1 MLDPRYSIYQGC
13 LLGMAVGDAM
23 GYTVDSRNL
32 EQICLDYGPN
42 GLLGYDL
49 VNGRAEVTS
58 YTQLAAFSAN
68 GILMGLTRNRLTGR
82 DTPLVRYVGLAI
94 REWSRSQTFRTGEPN
109 FCWLS
114 TLPDLKRRRC
124 MDTWM
129 LSILE
134 KPPLGTMEAPTNR
147 SSHPAALTA
156 VIPLAMLADATHLSQ
171 EEINHMGAQIVAMTH
186 GNPEA
191 FLSGAVLT
199 HLLSR
204 VLQEPSLPLE
214 LLIPDVCDALQLQFG
229 RLYTQTA
236 TIRELLQLALMLAK
250 DDSVSSMEAM
260 EQLGCHS
267 AAEVLAG
274 AVYACV
280 TCGEDFDT
288 AIITA
293 VNHSGRSAAVGA
305 ITGALLGA
313 RLGYEALPEFYLES
327 LEPLHILLELAN
339 DLVVGCPMEIGS
351 SLFDDDWDRK
361 YLRAGQ

>member
-1 MLDPRYSIYQGC
+1 MLDSRYSIYQGC

-156 VIPLAMLADATHLSQ
+156 VIPLAMLADAIHLSQ

-260 EQLGCHS
+260 EKLGCHS
-267 AAEVLAG
+267 AGEVLAG

-313 RLGYEALPEFYLES
+313 RLGFEALPEFYLES

>member
-1 MLDPRYSIYQGC
+1 MDPRYSIYQGC

>member
-1 MLDPRYSIYQGC
+1 MDPRYSIYQGC

-114 TLPDLKRRRC
+114 SLPDLKRRRC